1 MKGFDN
7 FFCTECQRL
16 KAQVVQEIRSNQQL
30 EQDVRIMDIKIGL
43 LVKNRISLED
53 VVTHSTQIKKERRKG
68 GASVSA
74 TGDSSALLHTGGLTK
89 ANQQR
94 LEVNAGE
101 GLLMV
106 SWIIFLLFILYQKLS
121 STPNVS

>member
-1 MKGFDN
+1 MRVLSYLFA
-7 FFCTECQRL
+7 ECQRL

-53 VVTHSTQIKKERRKG
+53 VVTHSSQIKKERRKG
-68 GASVSA
+68 GASVVA
-74 TGDSSALLHTGGLTK
+74 TGDSSTLSTTGLGGLTK

-94 LEVNAGE
+94 VEVQYTATAVNCA
-101 GLLMV
+101 LCSCTLAV
-106 SWIIFLLFILYQKLS
+106 
-121 STPNVS
+121 